1 MKKTLLLLSN
11 HLNTR
16 YLLPQMDNT
25 IVLTTDEQFRL
36 FLYHQ
41 TRIVL
46 HRSAAKHFATNAGL
60 LYFNGS
66 TYRDVL
72 QVIGDSEIYVYDP
85 YDMDH
90 KALIQEAFRGRPLE
104 FLADLNFYHKDPTTL
119 LTGPPYKLDPN
130 YRVWRQD
137 TGILMDGSKPMG
149 GKYSFD
155 TENRKTAPKEWTV
168 TPPLTFEADEI
179 TKQVIN
185 EVKTKFE
192 GHPSSSRLFGYPVTR
207 DDALAVLD
215 QFISKRL
222 PFFGDHQDAMLENE
236 PWMAHSLLSAS
247 INLGLLFVDE
257 VVQAVEHA
265 DAPLAAREG
274 FIRQVLGWR
283 EYIRAIYVA
292 QMPSYITHN
301 YLDHHLPLPALM
313 YSAQTS
319 MNCLS
324 TVVQETINHAYNHH
338 IQRLMILGNI
348 TNLIGIDPN
357 LVRQWFNEMYVDSF
371 DWVVTPNVMGMASY
385 ADGGLMSTKPYIASA
400 NYINKMSN
408 YCSSCRFD
416 PTKKTG
422 ENACPVNVWY
432 YDFLDR
438 HQDRLATNPR
448 MVYMYA
454 NYRKLS
460 SDVLQ
465 EIKHKADVYR
475 KGVLDGTL

>member
-25 IVLTTDEQFRL
+25 IVITTDEQFRL

-41 TRIVL
+41 TRIIL
-46 HRSAAKHFATNAGL
+46 HQSAAEHFAKNEAL
-60 LYFNGS
+60 EYVHAS
-66 TYRDVL
+66 TYRDIL
-72 QVIGDSEIYVYDP
+72 PLIEESEIYIYDP
-85 YDMDH
+85 YDVDH
-90 KALIQEAFRGRPLE
+90 KKLIQASFEDYSLT
-104 FLADLNFYHKDPTTL
+104 FLPDLNFYHEHPEAL
-119 LTGPPYKLDPN
+119 LASPPYKLDPN
-130 YRVWRQD
+130 YRVWRQE
-137 TGILMDGSKPMG
+137 TRILMDGSKPVG

-155 TENRKTAPKEWTV
+155 TENRKTAPKEWMV
-168 TPPLTFEADEI
+168 TPPLMFGADEI
-179 TKQVIN
+179 TLRVIDS
-185 EVKTKFE
+185 VKSMFTH
-192 GHPSSSRLFGYPVTR
+192 HPSSSHPFAYPVTR
-207 DDALAVLD
+207 EDALKTL
-215 QFISKRL
+215 QHFITYRL
-222 PFFGDHQDAMLENE
+222 PFFGDHQDAMLQGE

-257 VVQAVEHA
+257 VVKAVESS

-301 YLDHHLPLPALM
+301 YLDHHHPLPPLM
-313 YSAQTS
+313 YNAKTS

-324 TVVQETINHAYNHH
+324 TVVQETIDYAYNHH

-348 TNLIGIDPN
+348 TTLIGIDPN
-357 LVRQWFNEMYVDSF
+357 KVRQWFNEMYVDSF

-385 ADGGLMSTKPYIASA
+385 SDGGLMSTKPYVASA

-438 HQDRLATNPR
+438 HQERLATNPR

-460 SDVLQ
+460 SDVID
-465 EIKHKADVYR
+465 EIKHKADIYR

>member
-16 YLLPQMDNT
+16 YLLPQIDNT
-25 IVLTTDEQFRL
+25 IVITTDEQFRL

-41 TRIVL
+41 TRIIL
-46 HRSAAKHFATNAGL
+46 HQSAAEHFAKNESLAYVHVL
-60 LYFNGS
+60 

-72 QVIGDSEIYVYDP
+72 PLIEKSKIYIYDP
-85 YDMDH
+85 YDVDH
-90 KALIQEAFRGRPLE
+90 KQSIQDAFEGESLK
-104 FLADLNFYHKDPTTL
+104 FLSDLNFYHDNPAAL
-119 LTGPPYKLDPN
+119 LARPPYKLDPY
-130 YRVWRQD
+130 YRVWRQQ
-137 TGILMDGSKPMG
+137 TGILMDDLKPVG

-155 TENRKTAPKEWTV
+155 TENRKTAPKEWTI
-168 TPPLTFEADEI
+168 TPPLVFEADEI
-179 TKQVIN
+179 TSRIIDS
-185 EVKTKFE
+185 VKSIYHN
-192 GHPSSSRLFGYPVTR
+192 HPASTRPFVYPVTR
-207 DDALAVLD
+207 EEALKTLHH
-215 QFISKRL
+215 FITYRL
-222 PFFGDHQDAMLENE
+222 PFFGDHQDAMLQDE

-257 VVQAVEHA
+257 VVKAVEIA

-301 YLDHHLPLPALM
+301 YLKHHLPLPPLM
-313 YSAQTS
+313 YSAKTS

-324 TVVQETINHAYNHH
+324 TVVQETIDHAYNHH

-348 TNLIGIDPN
+348 TTLIGIDPKQ
-357 LVRQWFNEMYVDSF
+357 VRQWFNEMYVDSF

-385 ADGGLMSTKPYIASA
+385 SDGGLMSTKPYVASA

-438 HQDRLATNPR
+438 HQERLATNPR

-460 SDVLQ
+460 ERDLQ
-465 EIKHKADVYR
+465 EIKHNAEVYR
-475 KGVLDGTL
+475 KGVLDGAL